1 MMVVFVMF
9 WIFIAFVALFFAL
22 GDAITRVIIGWG
34 RVDSE

>member
-1 MMVVFVMF
+1 MMAVFVIF

-22 GDAITRVIIGWG
+22 GDAITRIVIGWA